1 MSRNVGGIGKI
12 LPLLIGSA
20 LVVLALT
27 GTIGMWGWIGHCPWP
42 PGYLTSAQRINE

>member
-1 MSRNVGGIGKI
+1 MSRNVGDIGKI

-27 GTIGMWGWIGHCPWP
+27 GTIGMWGWIGALPLATGLFNVCPA
-42 PGYLTSAQRINE
+42 YK